1 MDDDLKKLVKEEIH
15 NYFSDPVFI
24 NEVIG
29 NEVNKNI
36 PKDDIAKV
44 IESSVDTFLA
54 YKLEPMTTEIATKIL
69 NEKLLDLNL
78 SLSLKVTKNK
88 NSKERTKLY
97 E

>member
-1 MDDDLKKLVKEEIH
+1 MNYDLRELVKEEIH

-24 NEVIG
+24 NEVISS
-29 NEVNKNI
+29 EVNRI
-36 PKDDIAKV
+36 SKDDIAKA

-69 NEKLLDLNL
+69 NERLSDLNL